1 MLPVGLGRTC
11 FPHLKRIR
19 SVYEGVLCL
28 ADVSNISVPGSY
40 LYVGAKVNG
49 PSWNPRNT
57 KPIINSY
64 DLILLYVYYTYTL
77 SYYAT
82 FRTPQINYTY
92 VKTTICLI

>member
-64 DLILLYVYYTYTL
+64 YLILLYVYYILCYL
-77 SYYAT
+77 
-82 FRTPQINYTY
+82 
-92 VKTTICLI
+92 